1 MLARGIERFRAIEPA
16 LRSCRMQVLHN
27 DFSRSNIVA
36 DRSRPEFVTGVI
48 DFGDVV
54 RTHVVID
61 VSTAVLN
68 LLAPEGGDAMF
79 DRSRDLVRG
88 YLAVADLTDTELTLL
103 PHLAMARVVARALIS
118 TWRAA
123 RFPENETYLM
133 RNTHQGWAQLD
144 TFLGRSMDEVS
155 ATFRDEGSPRA

>member
-1 MLARGIERFRAIEPA
+1 M
-16 LRSCRMQVLHN
+16 V
-27 DFSRSNIVA
+27 
-36 DRSRPEFVTGVI
+36 
-48 DFGDVV
+48 
-54 RTHVVID
+54 D

-68 LLAPEGGDAMF
+68 LLAAEGGDAMF

-88 YLAVADLTDTELTLL
+88 YLAVADLTDTELALL

-118 TWRAA
+118 AWRAA

-155 ATFRDEGSPRA
+155 ATFRDEGSRRA